1 MGAKGEGS
9 GVRGGGK
16 WGQRGR
22 EVGTK
27 GEGSGDQVPPCPPP
41 RICPMIWFYTDY

>member
-9 GVRGGGK
+9 GGIGGGK

-22 EVGTK
+22 EVGIRYPLSTPQFLQALWMK
-27 GEGSGDQVPPCPPP
+27 KS
-41 RICPMIWFYTDY
+41 I